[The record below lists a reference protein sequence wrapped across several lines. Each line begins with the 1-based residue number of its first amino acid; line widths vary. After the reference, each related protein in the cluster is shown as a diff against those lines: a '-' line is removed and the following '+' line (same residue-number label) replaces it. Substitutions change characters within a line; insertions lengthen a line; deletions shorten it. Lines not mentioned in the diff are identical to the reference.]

1 MHLLVYSRKRRALA
15 VGSAARHVSDK
26 FSTRR
31 NINVLFGAAFCFS
44 RVWRGAATL
53 RGAALGFGLIG
64 LRRRGSPRVYCR
76 SLTGIGD
83 NALKREANANNF
95 FVYWAASP
103 SPTLNGH

>member
-31 NINVLFGAAFCFS
+31 NINVLFGASFCFS

-64 LRRRGSPRVYCR
+64 LRRGSPRVYCR

-83 NALKREANANNF
+83 NALVELKREANANNVF
-95 FVYWAASP
+95 GYWAASF
-103 SPTLNGH
+103 PTL